1 MTLFLYL
8 YFPTIYV
15 HDIIISINDSFI
27 YVTLYQHVNNVEISS
42 SKRKYL
48 NANIYVTVKMMG
60 FILQYK
66 AQFIPFGKLAVMY
79 MCVRGSDCA
88 FISTNFGTVT
98 TV

>member
-27 YVTLYQHVNNVEISS
+27 YVILYQHVNNVEISS
-42 SKRKYL
+42 SKMKYL

-60 FILQYK
+60 FILQHK
-66 AQFIPFGKLAVMY
+66 AQFIPLGKLAVMY
-79 MCVRGSDCA
+79 MCVRCSDCA